1 MNNISQ
7 PFMSRKT
14 ASILIATLT
23 CLLTASPA
31 LAVHRFSYPSQH
43 LKNAPLQSLSTIRGF
58 QLQPYKTKKAP
69 QLSGNGKSGAKPYH
83 RHTWKL
89 RR

>member
-14 ASILIATLT
+14 ASILIAALT

-31 LAVHRFSYPSQH
+31 LAVHRFSYPTHH
-43 LKNAPLQSLSTIRGF
+43 LKKAPLQTLSSIRGF
-58 QLQPYKTKKAP
+58 QLQPYNAKKAS
-69 QLSGNGKSGAKPYH
+69 QLSGKGKSGVKPYH
-83 RHTWKL
+83 RHTWRQ